1 MSELA
6 IAPPHVAWDPDF
18 LLEIDPRYVE
28 TPADDDHDDHE
39 EGSEVVWNSEDEET
53 YYQSDE
59 YTDIGMF
66 RIFCYLLSGTCL
78 QLILIMFQ

>member
-59 YTDIGMF
+59 YTDIGM
-66 RIFCYLLSGTCL
+66 I
-78 QLILIMFQ
+78 